1 MCFFCKA
8 TKLLKMMTVTETKLG
23 LPESVEVRCVL
34 TPHGECVIANH
45 QALCL

>member
-1 MCFFCKA
+1 MQA
-8 TKLLKMMTVTETKLG
+8 AKLLKLMTQSTKLG

-34 TPHGECVIANH
+34 TPDGECVIANH